1 MARKRMQ
8 IKPGRTQSA
17 MGFVVGIFFVLIGVF
32 MVLPM
37 FGLFG
42 LLWTGIA
49 VAITVTNALN
59 AFGKKGV
66 PTMEVYTEDEVEMP
80 GNQVQTH
87 DQIPSTALDAKGR
100 LEQLESLKTA
110 GLITEREYQK
120 KREEILQDL

>member
-66 PTMEVYTEDEVEMP
+66 PTMEVYTEDEAEMP

-87 DQIPSTALDAKGR
+87 DHIPSTALDAKGR